1 MTCQGCTSLR
11 EVDLGNSMT
20 SIGVQAFYK
29 CSSLENI
36 DLPDTITRIDD
47 GAFMDSGVRGIYL
60 PESLV
65 SLGSQTFNIR
75 KESLVTTIDDGIGY
89 IGSRTNPYLCAF
101 MLIDIEQTSYKIHE
115 GCKIIYGSSFGSAG
129 IGNLAHITSVIIPD
143 GVVQI
148 GPYAMFDAY
157 NIEYLIIP
165 ESVQSLGMWYVN
177 ANTKGY
183 YLGGS
188 DGWES
193 IIGSLSA
200 MILENTYFYSETEP
214 VPPVDEQDPTR
225 LFKYWHYVNDEMVIW
240 E

>member
-1 MTCQGCTSLR
+1 M
-11 EVDLGNSMT
+11 
-20 SIGVQAFYK
+20 
-29 CSSLENI
+29 
-36 DLPDTITRIDD
+36 
-47 GAFMDSGVRGIYL
+47 
-60 PESLV
+60 
-65 SLGSQTFNIR
+65 
-75 KESLVTTIDDGIGY
+75 
-89 IGSRTNPYLCAF
+89 
-101 MLIDIEQTSYKIHE
+101 
-115 GCKIIYGSSFGSAG
+115 
-129 IGNLAHITSVIIPD
+129 NLAHITSVIIPD

-148 GPYAMFDAY
+148 GPYAMFDTY
-157 NIEYLIIP
+157 NIEYVIIP

-193 IIGSLSA
+193 IIGSLNA